1 MVAMQIFS
9 FYWLLCTIVTFT
21 SAIVLS
27 YSEVLL
33 QKVSFVQ
40 MEGAT
45 KQVIKYKVLVKQRKY
60 TDTNTSVGDVFRTQ
74 VNIYNGAFF
83 AKIVNGFLFS
93 KLQISG
99 KLLREYK
106 SEI

>member
-1 MVAMQIFS
+1 
-9 FYWLLCTIVTFT
+9 
-21 SAIVLS
+21 
-27 YSEVLL
+27 
-33 QKVSFVQ
+33 